1 MESIVISNECIK
13 KLFVEYEPE
22 RFGIV
27 KPNEQKFIQ
36 DYLGITNNISN
47 DDLIRLRNAIVNV
60 YADNYVKQ
68 YPDVL
73 NGNDLIKYADK
84 MSAFTCV
91 IDSIRIKRGL
101 EV

>member
-22 RFGIV
+22 MFGIV

-60 YADNYVKQ
+60 YADNYAKQ
-68 YPDVL
+68 YPDVF

>member
-22 RFGIV
+22 QFGII
-27 KPNEQKFIQ
+27 KPDEQKFIE
-36 DYLGITNNISN
+36 DYLGITNDISN
-47 DDLIRLRNAIVNV
+47 EDLIRLRNAIVNV
-60 YADNYVKQ
+60 YADNYAKQ

-73 NGNDLIKYADK
+73 NGSDLMKYTDK